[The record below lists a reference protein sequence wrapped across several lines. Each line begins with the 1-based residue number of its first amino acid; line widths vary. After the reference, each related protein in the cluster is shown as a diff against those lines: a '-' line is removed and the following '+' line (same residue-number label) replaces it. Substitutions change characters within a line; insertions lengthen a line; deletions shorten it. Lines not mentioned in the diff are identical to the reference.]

1 MRRMT
6 VRNFCGGFVQTN
18 GWLAS
23 NGDRH
28 VLFDA
33 PDDAADWLASGRI
46 RLEALV
52 LTHQHFDHVMHAARI
67 KEEHG
72 CPLYAWSPPSRDLWL
87 SDLFSGLT
95 GWSLDVPPY
104 DVDELLEG
112 REKLSVAGL
121 EFQLFHVPGHSPD
134 SVCFHHAPSAQC
146 IVGDTV
152 FSEGIGRADLPGGSM
167 SRLVEG
173 IRAKILTLPENV
185 TLFPGHGPTTTV
197 GHEKRANPYL

>member
-1 MRRMT
+1 MPGMT

-33 PDDAADWLASGRI
+33 PDDAAEWLASEGI

-67 KEEHG
+67 REEHG
-72 CPLYAWSPPSRDLWL
+72 CPIHAWSAASRGLWL
-87 SDLFSGLT
+87 SDLFSGLA
-95 GWSLDVPPY
+95 GWSLEVPAY
-104 DVDELLEG
+104 EVDEELAG
-112 REKLSVAGL
+112 REKLSVAGM

-134 SVCFHHAPSAQC
+134 SVWFYHVPSKQC

-152 FSEGIGRADLPGGSM
+152 FAESIGRADLPGGSM
-167 SRLVEG
+167 EQLVEG
-173 IRAKILTLPENV
+173 IRTRLLTLPDDV

-197 GHEKRANPYL
+197 GHERRANPYL